1 MNDVIGM
8 RARAKALEDSF
19 FERENQ
25 ELLRKLKEQ
34 AVRED
39 RKRTLREALNI
50 SDERVLDA
58 LVDLDL
64 DTESIVAF
72 GLVPLVEVA
81 WADGSIH
88 DKEREAILR
97 AAEERG
103 MTSGSTTFRLLQN
116 WLLHQPDPRLLEV
129 WRHYTRELVSSLDPE
144 SGAVL
149 KEKVLANARAV
160 AEAAG
165 GFLGLGSISAI
176 EKAVLEDLE
185 ATFDGTT

>member
-8 RARAKALEDSF
+8 RARGKALEDSF

-25 ELLRKLKEQ
+25 ELLRRLREQ
-34 AVRED
+34 AARED
-39 RKRTLREALNI
+39 RKKVLREAL
-50 SDERVLDA
+50 SFADDEILDA

-64 DTESIVAF
+64 DPESVVAF

-88 DKEREAILR
+88 DRERDAILR

-103 MTSGSTTFRLLQN
+103 IAAGSTTFQLLQN
-116 WLLHQPDPRLLEV
+116 WLGHQPDPRLLEV
-129 WRHYTRELVSSLDPE
+129 WRHYARELISSLGTD
-144 SGAVL
+144 SGALL
-149 KEKVLANARAV
+149 KKQVLANARAV

-165 GFLGLGSISAI
+165 GFLGLGSVSAV
-176 EKAVLEDLE
+176 EQAVLEDLE
-185 ATFDGTT
+185 STFD

>member
-8 RARAKALEDSF
+8 KVRAKALEDSF

-25 ELLRKLKEQ
+25 ELLRKLRDQ
-34 AVRED
+34 AARED
-39 RKRTLREALNI
+39 QKRTLREALNV
-50 SDERVLDA
+50 SDDKVLDV
-58 LVDLDL
+58 LVDFDI

-72 GLVPLVEVA
+72 GLVPFVEVA

-103 MTSGSTTFRLLQN
+103 VTAGSTTYRLLQN
-116 WLLHQPDPRLLEV
+116 WLLHQPDARLLEV
-129 WRHYTRELVSSLDPE
+129 WRHYSKELISSLGPE
-144 SGAVL
+144 SGSLLKDRVL
-149 KEKVLANARAV
+149 GNAKAV

-185 ATFDGTT
+185 STFD

>member
-1 MNDVIGM
+1 MSDVIGIK
-8 RARAKALEDSF
+8 ARAKALEDSF

-25 ELLRKLKEQ
+25 ELLRKLREQ
-34 AVRED
+34 AARED
-39 RKRTLREALNI
+39 RKRTLREALNV
-50 SDERVLDA
+50 SDDQVLDA

-88 DKEREAILR
+88 DNEREAILR
-97 AAEERG
+97 AADERG
-103 MTSGSTTFRLLQN
+103 IAAGSTTYRLLQN
-116 WLLHQPDPRLLEV
+116 WLLHQPDARLLEV
-129 WRHYTRELVSSLDPE
+129 WRYYSRELIASLGPE
-144 SGAVL
+144 SGALLKDRVL
-149 KEKVLANARAV
+149 GNARAV

-165 GFLGLGSISAI
+165 GFLGLGSISAV

-185 ATFDGTT
+185 STFD